1 MLAAIEESAKA
12 AASGH
17 MPFGGVVADADGTIL
32 VRGHNLCIAGTTR
45 GGSGSGDP
53 TQHAEMEIVRQACVE
68 MDATL
73 RSSCTLYTS
82 TEPCVMCAGAIYWSR
97 IGRVVYGCSSEEL
110 ANYTGPGGF
119 DIPIHEIYSL
129 GRAGTRVIEVEG
141 PLLNE
146 KAMQVHMDSG
156 VWSSTKT
163 TDTS

>member
-1 MLAAIEESAKA
+1 MPTLPHDEICMLAAIEESAKA

-32 VRGHNLCIAGTTR
+32 VRGHN
-45 GGSGSGDP
+45 
-53 TQHAEMEIVRQACVE
+53 QHAEMEIVRQACVE
-68 MDATL
+68 MDTTL
-73 RSSCTLYTS
+73 RTSCTLYTS

-119 DIPIHEIYSL
+119 DIPIHDIYSL
-129 GRAGTRVIEVEG
+129 GRAGTRMIEVEG
-141 PLLNE
+141 PFLNE

-156 VWSSTKT
+156 VWSSTST